1 MRPKVQVS
9 RSASLGAPRSLRHGM
24 IEAPAITLGA
34 NVQHPKFGGV
44 VIDDEDSGAH
54 ARVQVQF
61 DPARS
66 KARRTE
72 KAGVC
77 PRCRAQ
83 QGHRMH
89 RAVALAGLWANRP
102 RADVCAAGWR

>member
-1 MRPKVQVS
+1 MPARSLTGTANVLPSRFLREISRFLREISRELLHDLRPKVQVS

-34 NVQHPKFGGV
+34 NAQHPKVGGV

-54 ARVQVQF
+54 ARVQVQL

-66 KARRTE
+66 RARRT
-72 KAGVC
+72 
-77 PRCRAQ
+77 
-83 QGHRMH
+83 
-89 RAVALAGLWANRP
+89 
-102 RADVCAAGWR
+102 